1 VPRPRPV
8 ALLALLAV
16 LLAGCRL
23 GIGAEVEVERDG
35 SGTAAVAFDLDPE
48 LLDELDE
55 LGVDPTAELTAA
67 ASQVP
72 EWDLIRTVDED
83 GSLQVT
89 LTREAV
95 DPDALTEAF
104 EELTAGL
111 TDDDP
116 ALLVDLDLAVDDE
129 GAATLSGSA
138 QLRPP
143 VGPGVVLDDEAA
155 ATEFDARV
163 AEAVDAVLT
172 VTLPGPIEDDDADEV
187 DGSTLTWRLPVGQE
201 RSVMATSAPPPWWS
215 GTWLLVP
222 GAALLI
228 VLSLAALAWVVV
240 RRRRA
245 AATAEGAT
253 DP

>member
-23 GIGAEVEVERDG
+23 GVGAEVEVERDG
-35 SGTAAVAFDLDPE
+35 SGTAAIVFDLDPE
-48 LLDELDE
+48 LRDELDE
-55 LGVDPTAELTAA
+55 LGVDPTAELSAA
-67 ASQVP
+67 ASQVAG
-72 EWDLIRTVDED
+72 WDVTRTVDED

-89 LTREAV
+89 LTRETA
-95 DPDALTEAF
+95 DPEALTEAF
-104 EELTAGL
+104 GELTAGL
-111 TDDDP
+111 SDDDP

-143 VGPGVVLDDEAA
+143 VGPGVVLDDPAA
-155 ATEFDARV
+155 VADFDAEV
-163 AEAVDAVLT
+163 AEAVDAALT
-172 VTLPGPIEDDDADEV
+172 VTLPGPIETDDADEV
-187 DGSTLTWRLPVGQE
+187 DGSTLTWRLPVGEE
-201 RSVMATSAPPPWWS
+201 RSVTATSAPPPWWS
-215 GTWLLVP
+215 GTGLLVP

-228 VLSLAALAWVVV
+228 ALSLAALAWVVV

-245 AATAEGAT
+245 GASAGDAA
-253 DP
+253 DL